1 MHNLKTVYL
10 FEVIRTLKKKSFW
23 IMAIAFPVTMAAMF
37 GVIFLSNQA
46 TSDIA
51 EKMKD
56 STFNMAITDNS
67 GVLSS
72 EAIQALKAKQPTS
85 KEAGIEM
92 VKQGEVEAYF
102 YYPKDLA
109 KDKVEVYGQDA
120 GLFDNSKYVEVS
132 RALLQQ
138 FAVQGVTPNVAS
150 VLKGEATFQSTTY
163 RDGVAYDGFKEAIV
177 PGMFLILFYF
187 LIAMFGNQMLTSTT
201 EEKEN
206 RVIEMVLTTVKAR
219 VLILGKILS
228 LVTLALIQ
236 ALVFLL

>member
-67 GVLSS
+67 VVLSS

-85 KEAGIEM
+85 K
-92 VKQGEVEAYF
+92 
-102 YYPKDLA
+102 
-109 KDKVEVYGQDA
+109 
-120 GLFDNSKYVEVS
+120 
-132 RALLQQ
+132 
-138 FAVQGVTPNVAS
+138 
-150 VLKGEATFQSTTY
+150 
-163 RDGVAYDGFKEAIV
+163 
-177 PGMFLILFYF
+177 
-187 LIAMFGNQMLTSTT
+187 
-201 EEKEN
+201 
-206 RVIEMVLTTVKAR
+206 
-219 VLILGKILS
+219 
-228 LVTLALIQ
+228 
-236 ALVFLL
+236 